1 MLTQFTQPT
10 ILKQIGPLR
19 LAKFFES
26 FDAELKANNIVLPT
40 MDYEK
45 ENDFPGLA
53 AALVPSERLPGR
65 LRKALFTLE
74 DAASPENHDRLHET
88 TNRRLPCISLGGLCD
103 LDHALELWFAAPDEL
118 AQFRPPASVLRP
130 PIPAPGVPDTTEIPN
145 HRNTETLS
153 PSDLTSDLRPLI
165 SAPSSS
171 VLRPPSSGSTLL
183 QFPEVEPWD
192 QLVNGGLLLDTL
204 AQRVKRFVVLPKWAA
219 EALALFTLHTY
230 AFKLRDVSTYIG
242 IESPEKQC
250 GKTTLLTVL
259 YELANRA
266 VAAANISPPA
276 FFRVIEDLSP
286 TLLIDEGDTFL
297 NGNDQLRG
305 ILNSGY
311 TRKTAFVLRATG
323 SGPASNGDKESEKA
337 IAKGGVTRFSCWC
350 PKVIATIGRLPDTLA
365 DRCIL
370 IRIQRK
376 TANEEC
382 ERLRDVGAA
391 TLKRQCAR
399 FVLDNSQATAAARP
413 QLPTALSD
421 RAADIWEPLLAL
433 ADLAGGHWPDTAR
446 QAAVGLSVSAQQ
458 SNPIGSL
465 LLDILMV
472 FNTRKAKRMFTR
484 DLVESLNRFG
494 DRPWLE
500 ITNGKGIT
508 DRELSQQLRPDGIKP
523 KALRIGELVLKGY
536 ILADCVDVFR
546 RYIPKSEFEAL
557 IPPPESSSSS
567 SLPCPP

>member
-165 SAPSSS
+165 SAPPSS

-259 YELANRA
+259 YELTYLG
-266 VAAANISPPA
+266 
-276 FFRVIEDLSP
+276 LSRSKQRFSE
-286 TLLIDEGDTFL
+286 TLAL
-297 NGNDQLRG
+297 NLRP
-305 ILNSGY
+305 LASVLQSLV
-311 TRKTAFVLRATG
+311 FVLR
-323 SGPASNGDKESEKA
+323 
-337 IAKGGVTRFSCWC
+337 
-350 PKVIATIGRLPDTLA
+350 
-365 DRCIL
+365 
-370 IRIQRK
+370 
-376 TANEEC
+376 
-382 ERLRDVGAA
+382 
-391 TLKRQCAR
+391 
-399 FVLDNSQATAAARP
+399 
-413 QLPTALSD
+413 
-421 RAADIWEPLLAL
+421 
-433 ADLAGGHWPDTAR
+433 
-446 QAAVGLSVSAQQ
+446 
-458 SNPIGSL
+458 
-465 LLDILMV
+465 
-472 FNTRKAKRMFTR
+472 
-484 DLVESLNRFG
+484 
-494 DRPWLE
+494 
-500 ITNGKGIT
+500 
-508 DRELSQQLRPDGIKP
+508 
-523 KALRIGELVLKGY
+523 
-536 ILADCVDVFR
+536 
-546 RYIPKSEFEAL
+546 
-557 IPPPESSSSS
+557 
-567 SLPCPP
+567 